1 MLFYKDFN
9 SQDLTNLAI
18 ALATAI
24 NAGLMSREEAT
35 VTFKKALIELG
46 IKKVTFKNEQ
56 KPVSEAK
63 KEEATI
69 KSSKGEK

>member
-1 MLFYKDFN
+1 MLLYKDFN

-35 VTFKKALIELG
+35 ITWKKVLIELG
-46 IKKVTFKNEQ
+46 LKKVVFKNEQ
-56 KPVSEAK
+56 KPIDEAK
-63 KEEATI
+63 KEEI
-69 KSSKGEK
+69 VVKSGK